1 MSSKERCGTSS
12 LSLTRPRTRLS
23 FEITSL
29 LVTASKLSTRSNMV
43 CRSLNL
49 VASHWLMILFSE
61 KQTVEFNIEA
71 RVDFKSKKRAR
82 MGVWDAMEMLNT
94 LIDESDPDVRNYDL
108 FFNPWLT
115 WRRRL
120 AYLRSSTCC
129 RLLKQSEGTENPN
142 GCRLVYFPTSRP
154 AT

>member
-1 MSSKERCGTSS
+1 
-12 LSLTRPRTRLS
+12 
-23 FEITSL
+23 
-29 LVTASKLSTRSNMV
+29 MV

-94 LIDESDPDVRNYDL
+94 LIDEL
-108 FFNPWLT
+108 Q
-115 WRRRL
+115 
-120 AYLRSSTCC
+120 A
-129 RLLKQSEGTENPN
+129 EGYGHVE
-142 GCRLVYFPTSRP
+142 
-154 AT
+154 